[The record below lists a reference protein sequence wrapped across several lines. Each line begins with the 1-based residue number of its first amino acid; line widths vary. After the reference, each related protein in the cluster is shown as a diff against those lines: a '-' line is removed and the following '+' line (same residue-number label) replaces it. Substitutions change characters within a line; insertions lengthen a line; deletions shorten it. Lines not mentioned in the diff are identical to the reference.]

1 MRDYM
6 ERSRLVRMALVA
18 LLPCVA
24 FALRVVVPPQPLSP
38 YADTEVSTNIAINRA
53 RSDVRELKMLFSFEG
68 VASNCIQVA
77 FGRDADGDGVLSFGE
92 TDAVYGWRNG
102 RHFAEDVRRGERME
116 SPDEAAGAFNVLMRM
131 TRESRPKTFAATND
145 TGAAVLTNLSAS
157 MTWLYRPEWDLMRVT
172 RRGPGIPAEWF
183 VGEIRYDQ
191 FIMTIR

>member
-1 MRDYM
+1 M
-6 ERSRLVRMALVA
+6 ERNRLARMALAA

-24 FALRVVVPPQPLSP
+24 FALRVVVPPQPVSP
-38 YADTEVSTNIAINRA
+38 HADTEVSTNIAINRA

-77 FGRDADGDGVLSFGE
+77 FGRDADADGVLSFGE

-116 SPDEAAGAFNVLMRM
+116 SPDAAAGTFNVLMRM

-183 VGEIRYDQ
+183 ACDIASHFMYMSFR
-191 FIMTIR
+191 

>member
-1 MRDYM
+1 
-6 ERSRLVRMALVA
+6 MALAA

-24 FALRVVVPPQPLSP
+24 FALRVEVPPMAVSP
-38 YADTEVSTNIAINRA
+38 HADTEASTNIAINRA

-102 RHFAEDVRRGERME
+102 RHFAEDARNHDRI
-116 SPDEAAGAFNVLMRM
+116 EAPVATSARTLSVSMRLA
-131 TRESRPKTFAATND
+131 RDLSIDRLSATD
-145 TGAAVLTNLSAS
+145 DSGAAVLTNLSAS

-183 VGEIRYDQ
+183 VGEIRYNHLV
-191 FIMTIR
+191 MTVR